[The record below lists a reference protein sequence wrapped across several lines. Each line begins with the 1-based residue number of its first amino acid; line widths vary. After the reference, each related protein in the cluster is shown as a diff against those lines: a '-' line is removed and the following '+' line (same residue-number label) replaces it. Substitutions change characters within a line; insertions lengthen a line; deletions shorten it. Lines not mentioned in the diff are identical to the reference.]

1 MDMLLQIT
9 DILNNAECAAIC
21 DALSDDALWR
31 DGAITAGGA
40 ARQAK
45 NNVQADPGAA
55 PVRGAIAKIE
65 SALRDNA
72 VIAAAAQ
79 PATFARLL
87 ISRYGPGM
95 AYGDHVDA
103 AYIDGVRADLS
114 FTLFL
119 NDPGDYDGGAL
130 CIESAGHTD
139 EVKLPAGSVVLYP
152 STTIHR
158 VGAVESGV
166 RIAAVGW
173 IKSRV
178 QSTEA
183 RAVLFDLETAI
194 ADTPDGPLRLRL
206 NTIRNNLLRIFG
218 A

>member
-1 MDMLLQIT
+1 MLLQIA
-9 DILNNAECAAIC
+9 DILTHAECAAIC
-21 DALSDDALWR
+21 DAISDETLWR
-31 DGAITAGGA
+31 DGAVTAGGA

-45 NNVQADPGAA
+45 NNVQADPAAA

-65 SALRDNA
+65 STLRSHS

-79 PATFARLL
+79 PASFARIL
-87 ISRYGPGM
+87 ISRYSPGM
-95 AYGDHVDA
+95 SYGDHVDA
-103 AYIDGVRADLS
+103 AYIEGVRADLS

-130 CIESAGHTD
+130 CIENAGHTD
-139 EVKLPAGSVVLYP
+139 DVKLPAGSMVLYP

-158 VGAVESGV
+158 VAAVERGV

-178 QSTEA
+178 QSAEA
-183 RAVLFDLETAI
+183 RAVVFELDTAI
-194 ADTPDGPLRLRL
+194 ADTPEGPLRLRL
-206 NTIRNNLLRIFG
+206 NNIRNNLLRIFG